1 VLNLNMCTVTY
12 IPKGDNEFILTQNRD
27 ESPTR
32 SAHNLLKINK
42 NGKEVLF
49 PRDSGAGGTWI
60 AVSDSNQLVSILNGA
75 FAKHN
80 HQPPYRKSR
89 GIMALEFFDY
99 SNAEQFLQ
107 SYDFEGMEPF
117 TMVIF
122 DDGKLFDFRWDE
134 RYKFIEELDAN
145 ELHIWA
151 SSTLYTKEAK
161 MKRRIWFETWKK
173 DRTDFS
179 QSAILDFHRTAGDGD
194 PENDLVMNRSN
205 MVRTTSVTSIIKSNS
220 TFEMYYSDL
229 LSGKA
234 MEQKIALKAIQ
245 ELD

>member
-1 VLNLNMCTVTY
+1 MCTVTY
-12 IPKGDNEFILTQNRD
+12 IPKGNNEFILTQNRD

-75 FAKHN
+75 FMKHK
-80 HQPPYRKSR
+80 HQPPYRRSR
-89 GIMALEFFDY
+89 GIMALDFFDF
-99 SNAEQFLQ
+99 SNAEQFFQ
-107 SYDFEGMEPF
+107 TYDFEGMEPF
-117 TMVIF
+117 TMLIF

-134 RYKFIEELDAN
+134 RYKFIEELDVN
-145 ELHIWA
+145 QTHIWA

-161 MKRRIWFETWKK
+161 KKRRIWFEDWKK
-173 DRTDFS
+173 GRKDFS

-205 MVRTTSVTSIIKSNS
+205 MVRTTSITSIVKSKS
-220 TFEMYYSDL
+220 ETEMYFSDL
-229 LSGKA
+229 LSGKVL
-234 MEQKIALKAIQ
+234 EDRIDLKAISK
-245 ELD
+245 LD

>member
-1 VLNLNMCTVTY
+1 MCTVTY
-12 IPKGDNEFILTQNRD
+12 IPKGNNEFILTQNRD

-75 FAKHN
+75 FMKHK

-89 GIMALEFFDY
+89 GIMVLDFFDF
-99 SNAEQFLQ
+99 SSAEQFFQ
-107 SYDFEGMEPF
+107 NYDFEGMESF
-117 TMVIF
+117 TMVIY

-134 RYKFIEELDAN
+134 RYKFIEELDVN
-145 ELHIWA
+145 ETNLWA

-161 MKRRIWFETWKK
+161 MKRRIWFEEWKK

-179 QSAILDFHRTAGDGD
+179 QSEILNFHRNAGDGD
-194 PENDLVMNRSN
+194 SENDLIMNRSN
-205 MVRTTSVTSIIKSNS
+205 MVRTTSITSIIKSNS
-220 TFEMYYSDL
+220 ASEMYFSDL
-229 LSGKA
+229 LSGKTL
-234 MEQKIALKAIQ
+234 EDKIDLKAIPK
-245 ELD
+245 LD